1 MGEIIQKIP
10 FLRLTIAFSLGIL
23 LSKILP
29 VSNIFLI
36 TGTLLILPVLIVLN
50 KNYKFRYNQLF
61 GTGIHIVFML
71 LGIILFNQYNK
82 KPDFIESERFVAT
95 VLEVPQE
102 KTKSFKSLLKIT
114 GFTTKDSLILTN
126 EKVLAYF
133 EKNSFSEQLKSGDII
148 LCKQHPNLIK
158 NNGNPFEFDY
168 KQYLE
173 RQKIYRQVYLSSEN
187 WIKTGKSDFSLIT
200 RAEQIREKLL
210 GIYRNQPIDK
220 KELEILSALTLGY
233 KRELDPETRRVFSS
247 AGAMHVLAVSG
258 LHVGIIFWIISIFF
272 GFLRKR
278 KSGRLIFMCF
288 AILVLWIY
296 AFITGLSPSVM
307 RAATMFSIY
316 IIGENIQRRTNIYNS
331 LAASALILLLI
342 NPNNIFETGFQ
353 LSYSAV
359 FGIVFLQPKI
369 ESLIKVNNRILQFFR
384 TLLTVSI
391 AAQIATFPFILYYF
405 GQFPTYFW
413 ITNIIMIPAVMI
425 LIPMG
430 IALLFF
436 SQIPLMSGILSI
448 SINFLIKAVYFF
460 LAFIEEL
467 PFSILQI
474 SSIGYIQFISIIL
487 TLFFFF
493 IFLENNYLR
502 YLKYSLLSLL
512 FLFGTLFYFNMLRS
526 NSKEIIV
533 YNSTGNIAVHLING
547 KLNYLISEVEINPED
562 YVERDISATTRSL
575 NLNNPVYL
583 TISDSLSDKN
593 IFIRN
598 GLVFFEGK
606 TIIFNKGDID
616 LPDELSPDYF
626 INPVKFDF
634 SNEASTE
641 NRVIITNKR
650 FNPQQ
655 APINYQFHN
664 TFLNGAFRKKW

>member
-1 MGEIIQKIP
+1 
-10 FLRLTIAFSLGIL
+10 
-23 LSKILP
+23 
-29 VSNIFLI
+29 
-36 TGTLLILPVLIVLN
+36 
-50 KNYKFRYNQLF
+50 
-61 GTGIHIVFML
+61 ML

-133 EKNSFSEQLKSGDII
+133 EKNSFSEQLQSGDII
-148 LCKQHPNLIK
+148 LCKQHPNIIR

-258 LHVGIIFWIISIFF
+258 LHVGIIFWIISILF

-359 FGIVFLQPKI
+359 FGIVFLQPKM

-436 SQIPLMSGILSI
+436 SQIPLISGILSI

-533 YNSTGNIAVHLING
+533 YNSTGNTAVHLING

-583 TISDSLSDKN
+583 TISDSFSDKN

-606 TIIFNKGDID
+606 TIIFNKGVIN
-616 LPDELSPDYF
+616 LPYELSPDYF

-634 SNEASTE
+634 SNEASTK

-655 APINYQFHN
+655 TPINIQFHN
-664 TFLNGAFRKKW
+664 TFLNGSFRKKW